1 MYKTWGNS
9 IHLKTQ
15 PYISLKTLLLWRLG
29 RDKWGTYSALLSRN
43 SFSNFLLGAFGDLIT
58 SFGSNPAPLVMSC
71 IQLIACDSPS
81 PILSWHWKHHSSHSL
96 PRLSLSPS
104 PILLR
109 NSDQRWGQHP
119 IPQLCCSSLS
129 MLPFPTTPPI

>member
-1 MYKTWGNS
+1 MYKTQRNS

-15 PYISLKTLLLWRLG
+15 PCINLKTLPLWRLG
-29 RDKWGTYSALLSRN
+29 RDKWGTYSDLLSRN
-43 SFSNFLLGAFGDLIT
+43 SFPNFLLGAFGDLII
-58 SFGSNPAPLVMSC
+58 SFGSDPTPLVMSC

-81 PILSWHWKHHSSHSL
+81 PTLSWHWKHHTSHSF

-119 IPQLCCSSLS
+119 IPQLWSSSLS